1 MGVLDDDALSVSDV
15 TKVND
20 DDDDEDDTKDEE
32 EAELNDLEDDEEE
45 NEDDTE
51 DDEEAEEDDTT
62 DDEDAEDDYG
72 TESTLNVKQSGKGTA
87 GKNVE
92 EDEDAEILR
101 ENAALLKELEGD
113 DAKKKANGKAGHGSS
128 KDVKDEET
136 EDTVVKKKGTAVK
149 TEDTVVKKKGP
160 AVKKSK

>member
-51 DDEEAEEDDTT
+51 DDE
-62 DDEDAEDDYG
+62 DAEDDYG

-113 DAKKKANGKAGHGSS
+113 DANKKANGKAGHGSS
-128 KDVKDEET
+128 KDVKDKANGKAGHGSSK
-136 EDTVVKKKGTAVK
+136 DVK
-149 TEDTVVKKKGP
+149 
-160 AVKKSK
+160 